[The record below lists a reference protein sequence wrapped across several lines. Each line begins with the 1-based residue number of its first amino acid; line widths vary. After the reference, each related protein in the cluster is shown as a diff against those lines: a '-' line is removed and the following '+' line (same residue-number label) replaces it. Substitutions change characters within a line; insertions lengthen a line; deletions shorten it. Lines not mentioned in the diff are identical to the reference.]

1 VIRPPRFDS
10 RLAEIAARLGAAG
23 LADQARV
30 IVEKPFGRDLAGVAK
45 LQEMPMVRTRLLGGV
60 GSPPQ
65 SGLYPINR
73 EKFREI
79 APLFVAIGLSTAAQ
93 WPISTAILPYRAA
106 WLCCKGRECKHSE
119 QGSKSAEHR
128 KIAVIAYV
136 CNPASTARAARLDE
150 FGMQSA

>member
-65 SGLYPINR
+65 SGLYPVNR

-79 APLFVAIGLSTAAQ
+79 APDLRGDWAFHLCATADLDSDFA
-93 WPISTAILPYRAA
+93 LP
-106 WLCCKGRECKHSE
+106 GRLALL
-119 QGSKSAEHR
+119 QGQ
-128 KIAVIAYV
+128 
-136 CNPASTARAARLDE
+136 
-150 FGMQSA
+150 GMQTQRTGKQKRRAQKDCCYCLRLQPGFDGMSGPAR

>member
-1 VIRPPRFDS
+1 
-10 RLAEIAARLGAAG
+10 L
-23 LADQARV
+23 
-30 IVEKPFGRDLAGVAK
+30 VEWA
-45 LQEMPMVRTRLLGGV
+45 VRRKAVSTLLTGKSSGK
-60 GSPPQ
+60 SPP
-65 SGLYPINR
+65 I
-73 EKFREI
+73 
-79 APLFVAIGLSTAAQ
+79 FVAIGLSTAAQ

-128 KIAVIAYV
+128 KIAVIAFV